1 MARSKKKVS
10 KSPKVVS
17 PSSFKI
23 EGKPFENFLFEA
35 PRFDG
40 DFDMWEII
48 MRTFLQ
54 SEGMEIWESVI
65 DDSKMDGESK
75 EYNARA
81 AKTILDGLPDSV
93 KKNLGKYSSA
103 KDIWD
108 RLHELHAKGALTMT
122 MSQEENYE
130 PIIEAENEKVDLIKL
145 QMQERDEELAKL
157 KKELDESKRK
167 HHEEVISMTNQ
178 LNKAKKQEDALSSQL
193 EQRHKR
199 VNKLVEEIG
208 QYKVEVSSL
217 KSELQEAKKQAQEA
231 EKKMESS
238 QAEISKMKS
247 DIISFK
253 IVAAEATRSKEET
266 EEQFAKK
273 NTERERLEEEIVLL
287 RKKVEGMNKIM
298 KSSQALDDMLS
309 YHRSPSDKSGL
320 GYVGESS
327 NKDENALSKGDV
339 KKPERNGDAPSS
351 SKDKEKNEG
360 CHRRNPAPSRK
371 PAPRRNVAD
380 GKDARG
386 NGDHQ
391 GISRQQGFRSTSRK
405 PPSPR
410 YQSSFFGYCY
420 SCSNFGHMAK
430 VCRAF
435 HGDRCCGPRQSP
447 RNNFTRRNHDF
458 LFTNNVECF
467 KCHDIGHMARD
478 CNLTWALTQ
487 ARPMQKK
494 KVTQV
499 WRRKERQSENPLNS
513 PVDPNLF

>member
-1 MARSKKKVS
+1 
-10 KSPKVVS
+10 
-17 PSSFKI
+17 
-23 EGKPFENFLFEA
+23 
-35 PRFDG
+35 
-40 DFDMWEII
+40 
-48 MRTFLQ
+48 
-54 SEGMEIWESVI
+54 
-65 DDSKMDGESK
+65 
-75 EYNARA
+75 
-81 AKTILDGLPDSV
+81 
-93 KKNLGKYSSA
+93 
-103 KDIWD
+103 
-108 RLHELHAKGALTMT
+108 
-122 MSQEENYE
+122 
-130 PIIEAENEKVDLIKL
+130 
-145 QMQERDEELAKL
+145 MQERDEELAKL
-157 KKELDESKRK
+157 KKELDESRRK

-217 KSELQEAKKQAQEA
+217 KSELQEAKKQAQEG

-266 EEQFAKK
+266 EGQLTKK
-273 NTERERLEEEIVLL
+273 SAECERLEEEIVLL

-351 SKDKEKNEG
+351 SKGKEKNEG
-360 CHRRNPAPSRK
+360 CNRRNPAPSRK

-380 GKDARG
+380 GKKARG

-391 GISRQQGFRSTSRK
+391 RISRQQGFRSTSRK

-420 SCSNFGHMAK
+420 SCSNFGHMTK
-430 VCRAF
+430 DCRAF
-435 HGDRCCGPRQSP
+435 QGDRCCGP
-447 RNNFTRRNHDF
+447 
-458 LFTNNVECF
+458 
-467 KCHDIGHMARD
+467 
-478 CNLTWALTQ
+478 
-487 ARPMQKK
+487 
-494 KVTQV
+494 
-499 WRRKERQSENPLNS
+499 
-513 PVDPNLF
+513 